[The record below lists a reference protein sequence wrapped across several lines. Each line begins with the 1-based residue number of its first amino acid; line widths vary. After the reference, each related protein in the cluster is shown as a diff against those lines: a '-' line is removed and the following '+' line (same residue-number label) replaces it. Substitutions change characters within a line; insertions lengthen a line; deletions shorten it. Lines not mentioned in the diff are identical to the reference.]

1 MTERLVKNADLDR
14 LKDLAMPRNNE
25 PLMTRSMITRARNML
40 RNGVTQADI
49 ADALGVSVST
59 LKRELTA

>member
-1 MTERLVKNADLDR
+1 
-14 LKDLAMPRNNE
+14 MPRNTE
-25 PLMTRSMITRARNML
+25 PLMSKSMITRARNML